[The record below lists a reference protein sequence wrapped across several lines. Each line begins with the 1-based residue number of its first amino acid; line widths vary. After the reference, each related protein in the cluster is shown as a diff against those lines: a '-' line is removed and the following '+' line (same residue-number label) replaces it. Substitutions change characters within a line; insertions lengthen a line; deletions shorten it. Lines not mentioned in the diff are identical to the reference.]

1 MRLYVH
7 GAGQSGPRNWPLAD
21 RHDALFTQRTGVGVE
36 ELVDEI
42 GVMAPQ
48 QPCMVLAHSM
58 GAVSAVLAMASG
70 LVAVDRL
77 VLVEPALYDIAR
89 GDSAVEHHIKV
100 MTRARS
106 VAAAGDL
113 FGYWQIVRP
122 LMFGGEA
129 DRLTWDEERPRAER
143 FATQGVPWGHGV
155 TGDTLD
161 ATPTLVVT
169 GGWNAEY
176 EAIAAVLARHG
187 ATHEVLTGS
196 RHRPQ
201 DDPRFPGLVATFSS
215 ARWRTVKGGGVVS

>member
-7 GAGQSGPRNWPLAD
+7 GAGRSGASAWPLAD

-42 GVMAPQ
+42 GVIAPH
-48 QPCMVLAHSM
+48 QPSMLLAHSL

-70 LVAVDRL
+70 LVAVERL

-89 GDSAVEHHIKV
+89 GDSAVERHIEV

-106 VAAAGDL
+106 AAAAGDL

-122 LMFGGEA
+122 LIFGGEA
-129 DRLTWDEERPRAER
+129 DPLTWDEEQLRAEG
-143 FATQGVPWGHGV
+143 FAALGVPWGYDV
-155 TGDTLD
+155 TLDTLE
-161 ATPTLVVT
+161 ATPILVVT

-176 EAIAAVLARHG
+176 EAIASTLARHG
-187 ATHEVLTGS
+187 ATHEVLAGS

-201 DDPRFPGLVATFSS
+201 DDPRFPGVVDTFNT
-215 ARWRTVKGGGVVS
+215 AC